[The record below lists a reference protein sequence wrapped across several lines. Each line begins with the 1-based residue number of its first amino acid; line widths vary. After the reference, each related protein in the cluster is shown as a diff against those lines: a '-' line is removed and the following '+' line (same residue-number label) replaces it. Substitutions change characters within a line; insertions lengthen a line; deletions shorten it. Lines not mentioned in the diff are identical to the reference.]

1 MLSRIENT
9 SVMTGQK
16 NTMINGGRHQQS
28 SLSYIPIK
36 VATTAGKYKGYMRKI
51 KTQSSKNS

>member
-1 MLSRIENT
+1 
-9 SVMTGQK
+9 
-16 NTMINGGRHQQS
+16 MINGGSHQQS
-28 SLSYIPIK
+28 NLSYIPIK